1 MIREHDSVIV
11 RTLVRALVP
20 FIQLFALYVLFH
32 GHDSPGGGFQG
43 GVILAAA
50 YILIALAL
58 GRAELDRRVREGAV
72 LVLGAVG
79 VLIFALTAAVGPL
92 LGGALLDYAVLP
104 FPGVHGA
111 EVRALGILIIEIG
124 VAIGVAGALTLI
136 FCRLAKAGEGEEGAP

>member
-11 RTLVRALVP
+11 RTLVRVLVP

-104 FPGVHGA
+104 FPGVHGP

-136 FCRLAKAGEGEEGAP
+136 FCRLAKAGEGEGGAP